1 MPGAGDLARDLLEGF
16 VEVAVGLGGGVIVEG
31 GEFVDIREGDGVAG
45 DSIIDRR
52 AEGEVKNYGTIAI

>member
-45 DSIIDRR
+45 DGIIDRR
-52 AEGEVKNYGTIAI
+52 AEGEVKNYGAIAI